1 MVDHLRQHTSTTI
14 ITFSRDNME
23 GFDTAGN
30 VLLQKIACSK
40 QKWASHAE
48 PLRIPGAESSL
59 HSFQVTWGRSKHP
72 ASKQVQEKMIIF
84 PNILEI

>member
-1 MVDHLRQHTSTTI
+1 MVDHLRQHTTTTI
-14 ITFSRDNME
+14 LSQKTIWKALT
-23 GFDTAGN
+23 
-30 VLLQKIACSK
+30 LLAMCRLRKIACSK

-72 ASKQVQEKMIIF
+72 ASKQVRDHH
-84 PNILEI
+84 